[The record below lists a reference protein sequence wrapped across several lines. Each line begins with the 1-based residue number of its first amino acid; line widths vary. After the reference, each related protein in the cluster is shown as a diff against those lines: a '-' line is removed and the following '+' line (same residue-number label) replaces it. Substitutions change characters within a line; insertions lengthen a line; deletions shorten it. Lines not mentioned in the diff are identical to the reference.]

1 MAVAFSLNF
10 ITANYL
16 KHGSP
21 LSLLLTNLIKASLG
35 NMAIVNLPPPQKYGC
50 LLPALLREAK
60 WLVSPKVDV
69 SWILMSC
76 VWVYITSA
84 PYHFAQRAGCFRI
97 VLLIELED
105 LACYKSKIGGIC
117 FENSRRQDAMI
128 VIGWMYFVWRS
139 NQCWTGLR
147 FYSAAVLYL
156 PLVRDDPGQA
166 IDRRQGV
173 IHTNG
178 NKPKG
183 WT

>member
-128 VIGWMYFVWRS
+128 VIAGCTLFGDPISVEQGCGFTAQLFFIFLWSVMTLVKRL
-139 NQCWTGLR
+139 TG
-147 FYSAAVLYL
+147 
-156 PLVRDDPGQA
+156 G
-166 IDRRQGV
+166 QGV